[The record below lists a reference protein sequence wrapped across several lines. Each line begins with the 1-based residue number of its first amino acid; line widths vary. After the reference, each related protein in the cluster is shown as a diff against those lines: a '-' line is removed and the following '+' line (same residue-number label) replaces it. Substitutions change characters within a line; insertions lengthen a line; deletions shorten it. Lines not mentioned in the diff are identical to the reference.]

1 MKGTQPAEA
10 IIAGCVATHRPGEHP
25 RTLAIRARLTQV
37 ISDFVA
43 SGRADPK
50 FVDELQLGER
60 TFWAGAS
67 EALVAARLSGKVF
80 LDRKSGHGPDFLV
93 MDGMRRVWI
102 EVICPEA
109 MRVPDDWLDP
119 EPNHVHALPDRELL
133 LRWTAAIKQKA
144 NALLGADDGTPGYL
158 AKGVVSSADAY
169 VIAVNACRLR
179 SGPFPS
185 LFGISGFPFAAQ
197 AVFPIG
203 PRQLTLSADTLDVVG
218 SGHQYRPLIA
228 TDSGKPVETVTFL
241 NPRYAPVSAI
251 WALDLDGGAA
261 IGNSEP
267 SAVVHNPHAAVP
279 ITHGFL
285 PADEEYVATQDGDD
299 MVVTR
304 HVPP

>member
-1 MKGTQPAEA
+1 MKDTQPAEA

-60 TFWAGAS
+60 KFWACAS
-67 EALVAARLSGKVF
+67 EALVSARLSEKVF
-80 LDRKSGHGPDFLV
+80 PDRKCGYGPDFLV
-93 MDGMRRVWI
+93 MDGERRVWI
-102 EVICPEA
+102 EVVCPEA
-109 MRVPDDWLDP
+109 MRVPDDWLRP
-119 EPNHVHALPDRELL
+119 EPNHVHTLPDRELL

-158 AKGVVSSADAY
+158 AKAVVDVGDAY

-203 PRQLTLSADTLDVVG
+203 PRQLTLNADTLDVVG
-218 SGHQYRPLIA
+218 SGHQYRPSIA
-228 TDSGKPVETVTFL
+228 TDGGKPVETVTFL

-251 WALDLDGGAA
+251 WALDLDGGSA

-267 SAVVHNPHAAVP
+267 SAVIHNPMANVP
-279 ITHGFL
+279 VSRGFL
-285 PADEEYVATQDGDD
+285 LADEEYVTTLDGDTA
-299 MVVTR
+299 VVSFVR
-304 HVPP
+304 S